1 VDECKP
7 LPRAYEYTVRCMTMA
22 THVKHI
28 SPVVMGFMSPMRPL
42 AGADMRS
49 DFSSTWALLSTV

>member
-1 VDECKP
+1 
-7 LPRAYEYTVRCMTMA
+7 MTMA